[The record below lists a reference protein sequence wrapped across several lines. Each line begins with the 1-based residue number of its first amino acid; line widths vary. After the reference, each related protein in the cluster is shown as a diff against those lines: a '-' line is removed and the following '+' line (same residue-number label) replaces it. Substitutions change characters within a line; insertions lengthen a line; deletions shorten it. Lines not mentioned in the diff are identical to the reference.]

1 MFDKI
6 HYLATY
12 PRQRLGKSESRLK
25 HAFAYI
31 TE

>member
-25 HAFAYI
+25 HAYI